1 MAFFHLKKIY
11 CYWITCEIQKSLYK
25 LRREFFLWL
34 FQEYIN
40 TFQYIWNLIEWWI
53 NFPWDDMING
63 KEAILILSPVWRQTA
78 IGVEWVF
85 HLLQETRRKCQP
97 LPRQEPLP
105 TPLLMSRNVEPL
117 GSVASSLLQL
127 GPLHRVYPLHLCRLN
142 SCLQLRD
149 QTFCKDAGGHRSRKE
164 ICFISGQSRRCGINT
179 ESLSFKNV

>member
-1 MAFFHLKKIY
+1 MKRWHFHLKENILLLANL
-11 CYWITCEIQKSLYK
+11 WHTKSLYK
-25 LRREFFLWL
+25 LRRISFLWL
-34 FQEYIN
+34 IEEYIN

-78 IGVEWVF
+78 VGVEWVF

-117 GSVASSLLQL
+117 GSVSAFLLQL
-127 GPLHRVYPLHLCRLN
+127 GPLHRVYPAHLCRLN
-142 SCLQLRD
+142 SCLQLWD
-149 QTFCKDAGGHRSRKE
+149 QTFCKDSGGHRRRKE
-164 ICFISGQSRRCGINT
+164 VYVLFLG
-179 ESLSFKNV
+179 SLGDVA